1 MSESALRMVRDDEYC
16 TLHDL
21 YILIFYEGSAGFL
34 TDLTFNGGKVGA
46 SVGNQQYTMRNLV
59 FNNCVTAIQSGFTWV
74 WVYQG
79 ISINN
84 CKVGIDMSVGGSSAL
99 GVGSITLIDSSITN
113 TPVGI
118 LTGFT
123 SSSQPATAN
132 SLIVENLS
140 LNNVPVAVQEIGG
153 ATLLAG
159 GTLTVAAWGQ
169 GNEYTP
175 NGPQRF
181 QGSITANTRPTSLLS
196 GSKYYT
202 RSKPQY
208 ETLPL
213 SQFSSVRSAGAT
225 GKNLPSYSRR
235 GCLLFRA
242 EPMTKHRKRCY
253 G

>member
-1 MSESALRMVRDDEYC
+1 MLESALRMVRDDEYY

-84 CKVGIDMSVGGSSAL
+84 CKVGLDMSVGGSSAL

-225 GKNLPSYSRR
+225 GKYLPQ
-235 GCLLFRA
+235 LLSERM
-242 EPMTKHRKRCY
+242 PIIRC
-253 G
+253 

>member
-1 MSESALRMVRDDEYC
+1 MVRDDEYY

-84 CKVGIDMSVGGSSAL
+84 CKVGLDMSVGGSSAL

-169 GNEYTP
+169 AVCGVRQ
-175 NGPQRF
+175 GRGRGWRRRRRFGSGDSDRAGGDSQRDLY
-181 QGSITANTRPTSLLS
+181 G
-196 GSKYYT
+196 
-202 RSKPQY
+202 
-208 ETLPL
+208 
-213 SQFSSVRSAGAT
+213 GAF
-225 GKNLPSYSRR
+225 G
-235 GCLLFRA
+235 
-242 EPMTKHRKRCY
+242 
-253 G
+253 